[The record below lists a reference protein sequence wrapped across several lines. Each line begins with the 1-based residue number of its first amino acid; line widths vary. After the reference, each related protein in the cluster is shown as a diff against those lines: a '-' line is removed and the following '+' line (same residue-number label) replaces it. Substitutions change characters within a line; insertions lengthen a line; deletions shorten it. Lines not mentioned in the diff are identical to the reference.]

1 MNTDKIYAEQ
11 LANEY
16 APKDTSKVV
25 ALRKLDAKAKLP
37 ANVFTYTFGIITAL
51 VAGVGMCLSMK
62 VIGNGSTA
70 MFVLGV
76 IVGIIGLLG
85 MGVNYPIYKKL
96 LAQGKQKYAFEKTID
111 LPEGNYLPGA
121 ARLWGELEYCN
132 CRSVSEHRI
141 DIRGAYTLNA
151 AIGMVE
157 PVEFITNLT
166 GCGVEQWSQQLNGII
181 CAALSLIHI

>member
-37 ANVFTYTFGIITAL
+37 ATVFTYTFGIITAL

-62 VIGNGSTA
+62 AIGSGSTT

-85 MGVNYPIYKKL
+85 MGVNYPIYKKSCWYRASRNTL
-96 LAQGKQKYAFEKTID
+96 LKSWNWQKKSARCKQHE
-111 LPEGNYLPGA
+111 
-121 ARLWGELEYCN
+121 R
-132 CRSVSEHRI
+132 R
-141 DIRGAYTLNA
+141 
-151 AIGMVE
+151 
-157 PVEFITNLT
+157 
-166 GCGVEQWSQQLNGII
+166 
-181 CAALSLIHI
+181 